1 MRVFACMI
9 FVTLAALTAGTAC
22 ADELA
27 VELKPGTG
35 LEAVQDNCR
44 TCHSLDYVPMNSP
57 FLDAKGWDAEVTKMI
72 KAYGAP
78 IDEADAKTIAAY
90 LAKNYGR

>member
-1 MRVFACMI
+1 MRVVACIM
-9 FVTLAALTAGTAC
+9 FVALAGLPTGTARG
-22 ADELA
+22 DELA
-27 VELKPGTG
+27 VELKPGAG

>member
-1 MRVFACMI
+1 MRVFTGMM
-9 FVTLAALTAGTAC
+9 FAALATFVAGAAR

-57 FLDAKGWDAEVTKMI
+57 FLDAKGWDGEVTKMI

-90 LAKNYGR
+90 LTKNYGR